1 MNWREKEMKNHNY
14 ADIFPMMTSKE
25 YNELKRDI
33 KENGQMDDIITYE
46 GKILDGRNRFKA
58 TSELGI
64 KPNLSE
70 YEGDNPLQ
78 FVMSTNLRRRHLT
91 DSQKA
96 VVGRRY
102 VKYYS
107 VFAKGR
113 QGTRTDIKEPVPES
127 EKGQARDKAGEVVGV
142 SGRYI
147 DMADE
152 VIEKR
157 PEMEEK
163 IMSGEI
169 KLKQVHRDIKLD
181 EQKSKIEK
189 LKEVTGEYDVIV
201 IDPPWNYGG
210 KYDPDFRRVTSPYPE
225 MNQDQLKKIILPCK
239 DNSVLFLWTTH
250 KFIWDAKE
258 LMDLWG
264 FEYKMTMVWDKQKM
278 GVGEWLRKQCEFCL
292 MGIRGKPYWKSTSD
306 RDIISESRT
315 THSTKPE
322 EFYKLVE
329 RITAGRKLDYF
340 ARKQREGWDV
350 YGNDVIN

>member
-1 MNWREKEMKNHNY
+1 MMNMEAHNY

-25 YNELKRDI
+25 FNELKRDI
-33 KENGQMDDIITYE
+33 KENGLLEPILLYE
-46 GKILDGRNRFKA
+46 GKILDGRNRYNA
-58 TSELGI
+58 SQAVGVEI
-64 KPNLSE
+64 KTRE
-70 YEGDNPLQ
+70 YTGTNPLQ
-78 FVMSTNLRRRHLT
+78 YVMSTNLKRRHLT

-96 VVGRRY
+96 IVGRRY
-102 VKYYS
+102 KKYYS
-107 VFAKGR
+107 VFAKQRMLGGGVELVPQGDEGR
-113 QGTRTDIKEPVPES
+113 
-127 EKGQARDKAGEVVGV
+127 ARDKAGEVVGV

-147 DMADE
+147 DIAEE
-152 VIEKR
+152 VLSIR

-169 KLKQVHRDIKLD
+169 KLKQVYRDIKLD
-181 EQKSKIEK
+181 KQKSEIEK

-239 DNSVLFLWTTH
+239 DNSILFLWTTH

-264 FEYKMTMVWDKQKM
+264 FEYKITMVWDKQKM